1 MKKIIELVKTGLIMT
16 IPLLLCGSFGLFGCG
31 KSASRQSEDLVR
43 LSVSCLASNYAAS
56 YSFDI
61 EKMGNLWLISADF
74 ESESGKESVRTK
86 LESEVLDKADVEML
100 LTAVDDYKVIERV
113 INYKKN
119 EVKWEALDETEY
131 NFTLKFSD
139 GTKVAAPTSADKE
152 FESILFAVALKY
164 FR

>member
-1 MKKIIELVKTGLIMT
+1 MNVGVCYEWQRRRKYQCEKIIELVKTGLIMT
-16 IPLLLCGSFGLFGCG
+16 IPLLLCGSFGLFGFG
-31 KSASRQSEDLVR
+31 KSTSRQSEDLVR

-61 EKMGNLWLISADF
+61 EKMENSWLISADF

-113 INYKKN
+113 INYKK
-119 EVKWEALDETEY
+119 
-131 NFTLKFSD
+131 
-139 GTKVAAPTSADKE
+139 TKSNGRRLMKP
-152 FESILFAVALKY
+152 SIILS
-164 FR
+164 

>member
-1 MKKIIELVKTGLIMT
+1 MSGNADGNINLKKIIELVKTGLIMT
-16 IPLLLCGSFGLFGCG
+16 IPLLLCGSFGLFGFG
-31 KSASRQSEDLVR
+31 KSTSRQSEDLVR

-61 EKMGNLWLISADF
+61 EKMGNSWLISADF

-113 INYKKN
+113 INYKKMKSN
-119 EVKWEALDETEY
+119 GRRLMK
-131 NFTLKFSD
+131 
-139 GTKVAAPTSADKE
+139 P
-152 FESILFAVALKY
+152 SIILP
-164 FR
+164 

>member
-1 MKKIIELVKTGLIMT
+1 MNERRSSSKTQIRMNVGVCYEWQRRRKYQCEKIIELVKTGLIMT
-16 IPLLLCGSFGLFGCG
+16 IPLLLCGSFGLFGFG
-31 KSASRQSEDLVR
+31 KSTSRQSEDLVR

-61 EKMGNLWLISADF
+61 EKMGNSWLISADF

-113 INYKKN
+113 INYKK
-119 EVKWEALDETEY
+119 
-131 NFTLKFSD
+131 
-139 GTKVAAPTSADKE
+139 TKSNGRRLMKP
-152 FESILFAVALKY
+152 SIILS
-164 FR
+164 